1 MLKIARNL
9 YLAYTVYHSQFMQF
23 DKLIAQ
29 EQVKQKLKELV
40 QKNRLSHALLFLG
53 KEGSGALPL
62 AIAFAQYI
70 LCQKVNPK
78 SPGKNEVSLFG
89 EETVEIQPVTL
100 EDSCGECPSCVKIN
114 QLIHPDLHFSYP
126 ALKKDSRH
134 DKVLSTDYISEWRE
148 FIQQTP
154 YGNVTDWINFLKENS
169 KAKIENPINKQGN
182 ITVFECDDISHKLS
196 LKSFESNYKILIMWM
211 PEYLGKEGNKL
222 LKLIEEPPDNTLF
235 IFVAEDENVILPT
248 ILSRTQLIKIP
259 SLSNEEIKEALEQGY
274 NIDPDKASQIAGI
287 SEGNFREALQLLQ
300 NPEEDLQTQVR
311 EWLNIIVKNNVSSQ
325 LKWIDET
332 SRIGREKQKIFLKY
346 FIHLLEQAVR
356 SNYLSE
362 ENLKM
367 IPEKDFDFSARLN
380 KICSLEAQEAIVK
393 ELEKAVYFIERNAHA
408 KMLFHSLTIRFFH
421 IIKDNSLILV
431 N

>member
-1 MLKIARNL
+1 LHKIARNFL
-9 YLAYTVYHSQFMQF
+9 YHTHITFPYFMQF
-23 DKLIAQ
+23 DKIIAQ
-29 EQVKQKLKELV
+29 EQVKYKLKELV
-40 QKNRLSHALLFLG
+40 QRNRLSHALLFLG

-62 AIAFAQYI
+62 AISFAQYI
-70 LCQKVNPK
+70 LCQKVNSK
-78 SPGKNEVSLFG
+78 SVSKNEASLFG
-89 EETVEIQPVTL
+89 EDDLVMQPVTL
-100 EDSCGECPSCVKIN
+100 KDSCGECPSCVKIN

-126 ALKKDSRH
+126 ALKKDTHH
-134 DKVLSTDYISEWRE
+134 DKVLSTDYITEWRE

-154 YGNVTDWINFLKENS
+154 YSNVTDWINFLKENS
-169 KAKIENPINKQGN
+169 KSKIDNPVNKQGN

-259 SLSNEEIKEALEQGY
+259 SLSNKELKEALIQGY
-274 NIDPDKASQIAGI
+274 DIDMGKASQIAGI

-300 NPEEDLQTQVR
+300 NPEEDLQAQVR
-311 EWLNIIVKNNVSSQ
+311 EWLNIIVKNNVGSQ
-325 LKWIDET
+325 LKWIDEI
-332 SRIGREKQKIFLKY
+332 SKIGREKQKLFLKY

-362 ENLKM
+362 ENLKI
-367 IPEKDFDFSARLN
+367 IPEKDLDFSARLN
-380 KICSLEAQEAIVK
+380 KICSLEAQEAMVK
-393 ELEKAVYFIERNAHA
+393 ELEKGIYFIERNAHA

-421 IIKDNSLILV
+421 IIKDNSLILI